1 MFKFRRRLN
10 IHYLVGQG
18 EKIVRSHESHA
29 EKGSPLQVEGFRGE
43 RGGEGAEEDGPGQGL
58 DTGTEAGMEAAPV
71 DAEAS
76 QAGAQTQAG
85 PQPRHPG
92 PVTGLRVRHDVHIHI
107 QCGDRCQESC
117 SKPEMSSRTYLEL
130 ETDLSRGR
138 WRCAPVC
145 RPPRGAKGTRRAR
158 PRIAAS
164 GGRWT
169 WG

>member
-1 MFKFRRRLN
+1 MIRSSHPFYTDFVTECPPCLTKMPLPGRGLAGTRPGIDKVSSSQMFKFRRRLN

-18 EKIVRSHESHA
+18 EKIVGSHESHA

-58 DTGTEAGMEAAPV
+58 DTRTEAGVEAAPV

-92 PVTGLRVRHDVHIHI
+92 PVTSLRVSHDVHIHV
-107 QCGDRCQESC
+107 QGGDRCQQS
-117 SKPEMSSRTYLEL
+117 
-130 ETDLSRGR
+130 
-138 WRCAPVC
+138 
-145 RPPRGAKGTRRAR
+145 
-158 PRIAAS
+158 
-164 GGRWT
+164 
-169 WG
+169 